1 MINNL
6 DKSKSNNSIFSL
18 IKKLSKKTSSLK
30 ELVNQITKYSI
41 KYSDLLSQTR
51 SGNLQLLIDLHKEN
65 YFSRYKSSFYGT
77 QYYNTNLTYLTLF
90 YKNLSDN
97 KLNYQNIV
105 SLYNMKT
112 DLDERLNLLQ
122 MINIKENE
130 IKHHKEEL
138 TKKYT
143 ELSSLKDSLDILQT
157 YYSFYYSSSKDKS
170 KQINEQLTKLQNEDY
185 STFCLQTKGEINRI
199 IKIYNIIN
207 F

>member
-1 MINNL
+1 M
-6 DKSKSNNSIFSL
+6 
-18 IKKLSKKTSSLK
+18 KLSKKTNSVK
-30 ELVNQITKYSI
+30 ELVKQMRKYSI

-122 MINIKENE
+122 MIDIKENA
-130 IKHHKEEL
+130 IKHHKE
-138 TKKYT
+138 
-143 ELSSLKDSLDILQT
+143 
-157 YYSFYYSSSKDKS
+157 
-170 KQINEQLTKLQNEDY
+170 
-185 STFCLQTKGEINRI
+185 
-199 IKIYNIIN
+199 
-207 F
+207 